1 MLLIVFFDYGRR
13 MKNLP
18 TLRQLRFLVAVI
30 ERRHFSAAAEDCN
43 VSQSTLSAAILELE
57 ATLGVKLLERTKR
70 MVMPTAIGFDLAEKA
85 RLLLQSAEELVGTAE
100 AARDPASGP
109 LQLGVIPTIGPFIA
123 PKIMPWMHRTHPD
136 LKVFLREEQTA
147 PLLARLDSGR
157 LDAAIIALPFPCEGL
172 ETVDLIEDRF
182 FVVCP
187 SGSRLSRF
195 DAIRPENLAG
205 EELLLLEDGHCMRD
219 HAMAACSLEGARRN
233 SGFQGTS
240 LHTLVQMAANGL
252 GVTIAPAMAIEAGLL
267 RGLDLKAIPMREDA
281 PARRIVMA
289 WRLTSSRKP
298 FFRELAASLREALA
312 APSDSATRFKTGTSS
327 ADSGPPSNWA

>member
-1 MLLIVFFDYGRR
+1 

-18 TLRQLRFLVAVI
+18 TLRQLRFLVAVVD
-30 ERRHFSAAAEDCN
+30 RRHFSAAAEDCH

-57 ATLGVKLLERTKR
+57 DALGVKLLERTKR
-70 MVMPTAIGFDLAEKA
+70 KVMPTAIGRDLAEKA
-85 RLLLQSAEELVGTAE
+85 QVLLRGAEQLVELAE

-109 LQLGVIPTIGPFIA
+109 LQLGMIPTIGPFIA
-123 PKIMPWMHRTHPD
+123 PKIMPFIHKAFPD
-136 LKVFLREEQTA
+136 LKIFLREEQTA
-147 PLLARLDSGR
+147 PLLARLESGK

-172 ETVDLIEDRF
+172 ETADLTEDRF

-187 SGSRLSRF
+187 TESRLCGLDLIGRE
-195 DAIRPENLAG
+195 DLAT

-252 GVTIAPAMAIEAGLL
+252 GLTIAPAMAIEAGLL

-281 PARRIVMA
+281 PARRIALA
-289 WRLTSSRKP
+289 WRSTSSRKTL
-298 FFRELAASLREALA
+298 FRLLAAALRQALA
-312 APSDSATRFKTGTSS
+312 SPPDLLAT
-327 ADSGPPSNWA
+327 

>member
-1 MLLIVFFDYGRR
+1 

-18 TLRQLRFLVAVI
+18 TLRQLHFLVALI
-30 ERRHFSAAAEDCN
+30 ERRHFSAAAKDCH

-70 MVMPTAIGFDLAEKA
+70 KVMPTAIGFDLAEKA
-85 RLLLQSAEELVGTAE
+85 KDLLRGAEELVETAE

-123 PKIMPWMHRTHPD
+123 PKIMPLMHRAFPD
-136 LKVFLREEQTA
+136 LKVFLREEQSA
-147 PLLARLDSGR
+147 PLLARLDSGK

-172 ETVDLIEDRF
+172 ETADLIEDRF

-187 SGSRLSRF
+187 SGSRLCGL
-195 DAIRPENLAG
+195 DVIRPENLGG
-205 EELLLLEDGHCMRD
+205 EELLLLEDGHCLRD
-219 HAMAACSLEGARRN
+219 HALAACSLETARRN

-252 GVTIAPAMAIEAGLL
+252 GVTIAPAMAIQAGLL

-289 WRLTSSRKP
+289 WRVSSSRKP
-298 FFRELAASLREALA
+298 FFRRLAASLREELSSPPDIHPMR
-312 APSDSATRFKTGTSS
+312 APLGAVLSPGSRR
-327 ADSGPPSNWA
+327 

>member
-1 MLLIVFFDYGRR
+1 

-18 TLRQLRFLVAVI
+18 TLRQLRFLVAVVD
-30 ERRHFSAAAEDCN
+30 RRHFSAAAADCH

-57 ATLGVKLLERTKR
+57 DALGVKLLERTKR
-70 MVMPTAIGFDLAEKA
+70 KVMPTAIGRDLAEKA
-85 RLLLQSAEELVGTAE
+85 QVLLRGAEQLVELAE

-109 LQLGVIPTIGPFIA
+109 LQLGMIPTIGPFIA
-123 PKIMPWMHRTHPD
+123 PKIMPFIHKAFPD
-136 LKVFLREEQTA
+136 LKIFLREEQTA
-147 PLLARLDSGR
+147 PLLARLESGK

-172 ETVDLIEDRF
+172 ETADLTEDRF

-187 SGSRLSRF
+187 TESRLCGLDLIGRE
-195 DAIRPENLAG
+195 DLAT

-252 GVTIAPAMAIEAGLL
+252 GLTIAPAMAIEAGLL

-281 PARRIVMA
+281 PARRIALA
-289 WRLTSSRKP
+289 WRSTSSRKP
-298 FFRELAASLREALA
+298 LFRLLAAALRQALA
-312 APSDSATRFKTGTSS
+312 SPPDLLAT
-327 ADSGPPSNWA
+327 